1 MADEHRPLK
10 RVRQACE
17 PCRLVL
23 SLLCRVDHAAY
34 DEEMMDDGGD
44 GEIGE
49 KSRGVQA
56 RNQYAPFASGWV
68 SNVFTHRAMGLNCL
82 PRILYVFDLPLSKCV
97 WPRLMISTGRL
108 NDYQALRTSW
118 RS

>member
-1 MADEHRPLK
+1 MNIARSSAFGK
-10 RVRQACE
+10 
-17 PCRLVL
+17 LVN
-23 SLLCRVDHAAY
+23 HA
-34 DEEMMDDGGD
+34 
-44 GEIGE
+44 GE

-82 PRILYVFDLPLSKCV
+82 PRIL
-97 WPRLMISTGRL
+97 L